1 MTLEHYRPIRQPA
14 PLCAARLGNDEPAP
28 MKLSGLQL
36 ALAAFAALSPLTGAR
51 AQQAQVWLVSNDIS
65 NGGRGV
71 AVTVPRRS
79 MEWDSRKTRWGLKL
93 GVEQHTDRDVQWK
106 DVAPGVYYRLTP
118 RLHIGG
124 AVSLAPDELESQK
137 LLDPQM
143 PAPRVR
149 LETTFKF

>member
-1 MTLEHYRPIRQPA
+1 MRLSAPKFTLVILA
-14 PLCAARLGNDEPAP
+14 TVVTSAAA
-28 MKLSGLQL
+28 
-36 ALAAFAALSPLTGAR
+36 GAR
-51 AQQAQVWLVSNDIS
+51 AQEARVILVSGEYADS
-65 NGGRGV
+65 ARTA
-71 AVTVPRRS
+71 AVTTPRRS
-79 MEWDSRKTRWGLKL
+79 VEWDSRKTRWGLKL

-106 DVAPGVYYRLTP
+106 DVAPGVYYRITP

-124 AVSLAPDELESQK
+124 AVSLAPDELENQK